1 MELQNQSHVAMPQN
15 VSPAQARPVQ
25 APQTQAPQ
33 VRPVQAPQAQARP
46 TQPPQTQAPQ
56 AQARPT
62 QPPQAQAPAPRPA
75 EPAEQTGQNNK
86 TGKKP
91 RPARNNNK
99 PSKTLIRNIA
109 QTVTKLHQLDDP
121 TRQLLAKILDTN
133 PDPTELTV
141 TIYDT
146 GKTAT
151 KQLDTIADYT
161 SMGEMDLALTLLG
174 AGRTEMRPIW
184 DITRALTGSQDNI
197 PGQDIEAAKRLA
209 HQLKNLPENTTSR
222 LNQIRSLLK

>member
-15 VSPAQARPVQ
+15 VSLAQARPVQ
-25 APQTQAPQ
+25 TPQ

-62 QPPQAQAPAPRPA
+62 QPPQAQAQAQAPAPRPA

-184 DITRALTGSQDNI
+184 DITRALTGSQDSI

>member
-15 VSPAQARPVQ
+15 VSLAQARPVQ

-33 VRPVQAPQAQARP
+33 VRPVQAPQTQARP
-46 TQPPQTQAPQ
+46 AQPPQTQAPQ

-184 DITRALTGSQDNI
+184 DITRALTGSQDSI

>member
-15 VSPAQARPVQ
+15 VSLAQARPVQ

-33 VRPVQAPQAQARP
+33 VRPVQAPQTQARP
-46 TQPPQTQAPQ
+46 AQPPQTQAPQ

-209 HQLKNLPENTTSR
+209 HQLKNLPENTISR